1 MTYKSWQELDLMVAK
16 LKADLPA
23 KADLPGMVAAC
34 GDQDD
39 FDFCAFAGQAEAIED
54 SAAPADREYVHD
66 QIQCVLGS
74 AGLIPSDSEGQPCGH
89 DSIGGSDT
97 ARRR

>member
-1 MTYKSWQELDLMVAK
+1 MVAK
-16 LKADLPA
+16 LKADLHA
-23 KADLPGMVAAC
+23 MIEAC
-34 GDQDD
+34 RGQDD
-39 FDFCAFAGQAEAIED
+39 FDLCAFASQAEAIED

-74 AGLIPSDSEGQPCGH
+74 AGLIPSDNEGQPCGH
-89 DSIGGSDT
+89 DSIGGSET